1 MTDFRRVTD
10 QLSVA
15 PQIEVA
21 DVERAR
27 DQGFVLIVNNRP
39 DGESADQTPSGK
51 IEAAARAAGLDYVHI
66 PVMGGPTGAQAQAMH
81 EACHGAAGP
90 VLAYCRSG
98 TRSITTWAFG
108 EVLAGTTPRD
118 ELARLGAEAGYDLRP
133 ALGV

>member
-1 MTDFRRVTD
+1 
-10 QLSVA
+10 
-15 PQIEVA
+15 
-21 DVERAR
+21 
-27 DQGFVLIVNNRP
+27 
-39 DGESADQTPSGK
+39 
-51 IEAAARAAGLDYVHI
+51 
-66 PVMGGPTGAQAQAMH
+66 
-81 EACHGAAGP
+81 

>member
-27 DQGFVLIVNNRP
+27 DHGFVLIVNNRP